1 MSYSFAI
8 IGGRKNYKKKGSIL
22 PKIDNGR
29 LPARTSSGPGR
40 LGRPPSNGF
49 HPNNRHEETIHVSER
64 DFRPGVTPLTLEL
77 QHGNQKHAVCL
88 PTENLDKSKKYYVTF
103 TINKSTNEQNQN
115 GNEVTNNNQHQTGIT
130 PAGNGIGEHN
140 ASAMNRDA
148 TFVSDF
154 QKSQEELSQN
164 PLMIFNRMNVHKDTK
179 NATLRDEKDEVL
191 PDPTILKN
199 PLKIFDRVRVENPPY
214 KPDEKSP
221 RREELQAQ
229 N

>member
-1 MSYSFAI
+1 M
-8 IGGRKNYKKKGSIL
+8 
-22 PKIDNGR
+22 
-29 LPARTSSGPGR
+29 
-40 LGRPPSNGF
+40 
-49 HPNNRHEETIHVSER
+49 
-64 DFRPGVTPLTLEL
+64 

-115 GNEVTNNNQHQTGIT
+115 GNEGTNKNQHQTGIT
-130 PAGNGIGEHN
+130 PASNGIGEHN
-140 ASAMNRDA
+140 ESAMNRDA